1 MKIAVLGP
9 EGVLPILVLLCIP
22 SLGGG
27 SLSVENGGGDFLR
40 RVGSSELGLAI
51 VSPLPGEWVNH
62 KAFSVVLEVWSLE
75 RADFEVK
82 VWLNEREVYNATAA
96 PDGDRSPHSMHP
108 RHAITLCLPL
118 CLFLSAS
125 ISFYHSINTLLCLS
139 LYPTHSPSLTH
150 LLTHFVRYRFSLTH
164 SLFLPFLLF

>member
-9 EGVLPILVLLCIP
+9 EGVLPILVLLCMP

-118 CLFLSAS
+118 CLFSFSLSL
-125 ISFYHSINTLLCLS
+125 ILSFYQYLTLS
-139 LYPTHSPSLTH
+139 LYFSHILPLSH
-150 LLTHFVRYRFSLTH
+150 SLTH
-164 SLFLPFLLF
+164 SLTQ